1 MTLLEKWD
9 IQQARWYI
17 SNRKCL
23 MIIRGSI
30 SDGIRMAIPE
40 CATATEYLAMVKSQF
55 TDSSQAYAATLS
67 EQLMTK
73 KYAGGGIREYILEM
87 SHMANKLKTMSM
99 PLPDPFIVKLVSKSI
114 PKNFSTFHVNQ
125 NTQPENRNVEKPFTM
140 CSQKVDRLKAA
151 NGGELVFHDQ
161 QKNKNYQKNK
171 KLFPSSINQK
181 EFDKCVTIR

>member
-55 TDSSQAYAATLS
+55 TDSS
-67 EQLMTK
+67 
-73 KYAGGGIREYILEM
+73 
-87 SHMANKLKTMSM
+87 
-99 PLPDPFIVKLVSKSI
+99 
-114 PKNFSTFHVNQ
+114 
-125 NTQPENRNVEKPFTM
+125 
-140 CSQKVDRLKAA
+140 
-151 NGGELVFHDQ
+151 
-161 QKNKNYQKNK
+161 
-171 KLFPSSINQK
+171 
-181 EFDKCVTIR
+181 